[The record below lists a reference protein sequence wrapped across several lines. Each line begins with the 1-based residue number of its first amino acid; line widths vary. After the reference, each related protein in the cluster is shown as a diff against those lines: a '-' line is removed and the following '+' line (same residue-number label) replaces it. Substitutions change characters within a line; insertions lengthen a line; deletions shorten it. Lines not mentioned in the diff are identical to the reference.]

1 MPRQRSPNRDRA
13 FEIYKEYDGKIE
25 NRRIAEM
32 LGISEKSVGG
42 WKCKDKWEDKLNGVL
57 QSEERSTPKERG
69 GQPGNQNAVNHGAP
83 LGNLNAIKHGAY
95 QSIYANYLPADE
107 EVVYKQMPGEANL
120 ESEIRLLRLKLTR
133 LLNREGTFFYDMF
146 GNRHEKKLSEEERE
160 AGILACTKQLEK
172 LVRTQNLIQC
182 RALEEEEQQVR
193 IQKLRA
199 EVRRIEADKGSGV
212 GSVVFVGEGDL
223 IE

>member
-1 MPRQRSPNRDRA
+1 MPRQRSPNRERA
-13 FEIYKEYDGKIE
+13 FEIYKEYGGKIE

-57 QSEERSTPKERG
+57 QSKERSTPKERG
-69 GQPGNQNAVNHGAP
+69 GQPGNRNAVNHGAP

-107 EVVYKQMPGEANL
+107 ETVYEQMPGEANL

-133 LLNREGTFFYDMF
+133 LLNREETFFYDMY
-146 GNRHEKKLSEEERE
+146 GNKHEKDLSEEERE

-182 RALEEEEQQVR
+182 RELEKEEQQVR

-199 EVRRIEADKGSGV
+199 EVCRMEAEKGNGV
-212 GSVVFVGEGDL
+212 GSVLFVGEGDL